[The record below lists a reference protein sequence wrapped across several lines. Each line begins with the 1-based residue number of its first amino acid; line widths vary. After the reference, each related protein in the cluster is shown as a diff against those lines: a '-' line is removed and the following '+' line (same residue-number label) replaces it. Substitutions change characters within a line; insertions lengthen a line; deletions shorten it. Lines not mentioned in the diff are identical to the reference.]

1 MSPRDVPPAMLR
13 IPPQSAEAEASLLGG
28 LLLSAEALE
37 VCGGI
42 VSADDF
48 YSLENRLVFEAVMAL
63 AGAGKPADV
72 VTVFDWLQSAGKAA
86 DVGGIVYLNS
96 LAQYVPSGHN
106 MRRYAEI
113 VRERAQ
119 TQLIEPIVR
128 NRARC
133 TAVGVGCHLDHA
145 HRDQSVHL
153 LAHL

>member
-86 DVGGIVYLNS
+86 DAAKDAI
-96 LAQYVPSGHN
+96 HK
-106 MRRYAEI
+106 AE
-113 VRERAQ
+113 E
-119 TQLIEPIVR
+119 
-128 NRARC
+128 
-133 TAVGVGCHLDHA
+133 AVHKTGDAAKDAVKDLEHKVDE
-145 HRDQSVHL
+145 VKP
-153 LAHL
+153 